1 MWSEDEVSGDKRC
14 SCRRKVHVGLGE
26 IYASVWGG
34 GRCFRWFS
42 DTLDNLDVNLEE
54 MSNRGT
60 TEIPAPAMMM
70 R

>member
-1 MWSEDEVSGDKRC
+1 MVTKAVLVVA
-14 SCRRKVHVGLGE
+14 KFTLALGE

-54 MSNRGT
+54 LSNRGT
-60 TEIPAPAMMM
+60 TEIPAAGNDDEMSEE
-70 R
+70 